1 MKKLLFILGIFTGIP
16 YIVYGA
22 AGQDQQTIS
31 PVQACANGN
40 ITGGSVVICVQSTIV
55 TQSGCI
61 GKSCKTGDE
70 NGGIFGPQ
78 ALAVQDDKN
87 GNAPVQF
94 ATKDVPT
101 VNLGRI
107 ARDTKVTF
115 YLPAPGSQMLY
126 TFTPIAGA
134 AAGKRIEVLLA
145 MEKSHRPEYVQA
157 NKEEA
162 FDPDAYDL
170 RLYKRE
176 QAGWKSIGLITHVLK
191 DLMQPD
197 AQPLPLTLKRD
208 GTVAIP
214 VRDKQPL
221 LFNVAKL

>member
-1 MKKLLFILGIFTGIP
+1 MKKLLSILALYALGIP
-16 YIVYGA
+16 DALYCA
-22 AGQDQQTIS
+22 SGQDQQTIS

-40 ITGGSVVICVQSTIV
+40 ITGGSVIICVQSTIV

-61 GKSCKTGDE
+61 GASCEK
-70 NGGIFGPQ
+70 Q
-78 ALAVQDDKN
+78 VLLAVGDQATQDT
-87 GNAPVQF
+87 PVQF
-94 ATKDVPT
+94 DIKDVPT

-107 ARDTKVTF
+107 VRDTHFTF
-115 YLPAPGSQMLY
+115 YMPAPGSQLLY

-134 AAGKRIEVLLA
+134 AAGKSIEILVA
-145 MEKSHRPEYVQA
+145 MEKAHRPEYVQA

-197 AQPLPLTLKRD
+197 AQPLPLTLRRD
-208 GTVAIP
+208 GTIVIP